1 MRASLK
7 TVLPLMMRVNSE
19 SKIVQLN
26 KELDV
31 LNVLLPPVLKSTLSV
46 VKSKHPNRD
55 SDVVPFRP
63 QLALPRTL
71 HGLPLDMRID

>member
-1 MRASLK
+1 
-7 TVLPLMMRVNSE
+7 MMRVNSE

-26 KELDV
+26 RDGDV
-31 LNVLLPPVLKSTLSV
+31 VPFPPQLALKSTLSV